1 MSPLEPEDFLCL
13 SDLGNAKRLV
23 KKFGDQIKFLN
34 EWKCWIHWDGKRWV
48 RDDRGAVQ
56 RMARKVVAKLLEDA
70 KQLPNVYLQE
80 EQTKFAIKSQ
90 SARSLEAMVKLAKA
104 EEGMTLLQES
114 LDSDPWRL
122 NVEDGVVDL
131 ESGERV
137 PHGPE
142 CFMSKMAKVQ
152 FDPDGECPQWKAF
165 LLQIFDNNQRLVD
178 FIQRSVGYS
187 LAGDPSEQVLYLLH
201 GNGANGKSTFLN
213 VLRHIFGDYASQAE
227 FTTFT
232 DKRSGQ
238 VRDDLAKLR
247 GARLVL
253 ASEIDCGARL
263 SESLVK
269 QITGGD
275 SLSVRELYGK
285 YFEFTPQFTV
295 WLAANTQP
303 DIRGADY
310 GIWRRIKMIPF
321 NVTFSAEQQD
331 RDLQSKLLAEGPGI
345 LNWMLEGCLSWQKVG
360 LMPPPEVEAA
370 TEEYRVDVD
379 RLAGFL
385 EDCCVVHPS
394 EKASA
399 VIAYQHYQ
407 QWCKSNGAHT
417 FSNKIFG
424 QMLKERGF
432 DKRRSEANGRTQW
445 HGFTLKGMTSKASTE
460 ATEPQKP
467 ITNSNSK
474 PTVEPTYSKNP
485 SVLFSDPF
493 EDEQDDDDL
502 QPPAG
507 YTEEVL

>member
-23 KKFGDQIKFLN
+23 KQYGDQIKFLS

-48 RDDRGAVQ
+48 RDDCGAVQ
-56 RMARKVVAKLLEDA
+56 RMAREVIAKLLREA

-90 SARSLEAMVKLAKA
+90 SARSLEAMVKLAQA
-104 EEGMTLLQES
+104 EEGMTLKQDA
-114 LDSDPWRL
+114 LDADPWRL

-131 ESGERV
+131 ESGELIA
-137 PHGPE
+137 HGPE

-152 FDPDGECPQWKAF
+152 FDPDSECPQWRAF

-187 LAGDPSEQVLYLLH
+187 LAGVPSEQVLYLMH

-213 VLRHIFGDYASQAE
+213 VLRHLFGDYASQAE

-321 NVTFSAEQQD
+321 KVTFSAEEQD
-331 RDLQSKLLAEGPGI
+331 RDLQNKLLAEGPGI

-360 LMPPPEVEAA
+360 LMSPPEVEAA
-370 TEEYRVDVD
+370 TQEYRADVD
-379 RLAGFL
+379 RLAGFF
-385 EDCCVVHPS
+385 EDCCVVHPL
-394 EKASA
+394 ERVSA
-399 VIAYQHYQ
+399 VIAYKHYQ
-407 QWCKSNGAHT
+407 QWCETNGVNP
-417 FSNKIFG
+417 FSNTFFG
-424 QMLKERGF
+424 KMLKERGYE
-432 DKRRSEANGRTQW
+432 KRRSQANGGTEW
-445 HGFTLKGMTSKASTE
+445 HGFTLNGMASKASTE
-460 ATEPQKP
+460 ATEHKKP
-467 ITNSNSK
+467 ITNSNCI
-474 PTVEPTYSKNP
+474 PLTEPTYPKDT
-485 SVLFSDPF
+485 SVPLSDPF
-493 EDEQDDDDL
+493 EDDDDL
-502 QPPAG
+502 QLPPGFA
-507 YTEEVL
+507 EVVL